1 MTVHENRTS
10 QHRLDP
16 RKPLV
21 LDTRELGRRPGS
33 MRPLQTNVPAPERLG
48 VDLIGVPPGADVELD
63 LRLEAVMEGVL
74 VSGTA
79 TVPLSG
85 ECGRCLEAV
94 SDELTVDLQ
103 ELYTYDSSTGRGHG
117 SRPPDDAPEDDET
130 ARTEGDLLDLEPVLR
145 DAVVLA
151 LPLTPLCR
159 QDCSGLC
166 AECGVRLDDLPED
179 EKDQHGHGA
188 PDPRWAGLAG
198 LVETGSSTDAS
209 STDSSTDPTAEDQE
223 N

>member
-1 MTVHENRTS
+1 VPENRTS
-10 QHRLDP
+10 PHRLDP
-16 RKPLV
+16 RQPLV
-21 LDTRELGRRPGS
+21 VDTRELGRRPGS
-33 MRPLQTNVPAPERLG
+33 MRTLRRTAPAPDRLG
-48 VDLIGVPPGADVELD
+48 VDLIGVPAGSEIELD

-103 ELYTYDSSTGRGHG
+103 ELYAYGGDTRRGHA
-117 SRPPDDAPEDDET
+117 PDPADRSSGDDDET
-130 ARTEGDLLDLEPVLR
+130 ARMEGDLLDLEPVLR

-159 QDCSGLC
+159 EDCAGLC
-166 AECGVRLDDLPED
+166 AECGARLDDLPAD
-179 EKDQHGHGA
+179 HGHDA
-188 PDPRWAGLAG
+188 PDPRWGELAA
-198 LVETGSSTDAS
+198 LLDPAASTPP
-209 STDSSTDPTAEDQE
+209 DSSPPPGSTAPPHPHEDQE

>member
-1 MTVHENRTS
+1 VPENRTS

-33 MRPLQTNVPAPERLG
+33 MRPLRRTVPAPEDLG
-48 VDLIGVPPGADVELD
+48 IDLIGVPAGADLDLD
-63 LRLEAVMEGVL
+63 LRLESVMEGVL

-79 TVPLSG
+79 TMPLSG
-85 ECGRCLEAV
+85 ECGRCLEPV

-103 ELYTYDSSTGRGHG
+103 ELYAYDSASGGGR
-117 SRPPDDAPEDDET
+117 RPAPEGPDDDET
-130 ARTEGDLLDLEPVLR
+130 ARMEGDLLDLEPVLR

-159 QDCSGLC
+159 EDCSGLC
-166 AECGVRLDDLPED
+166 ADCGVRLDDLPAD
-179 EKDQHGHGA
+179 QRDQHGHGA

-198 LVETGSSTDAS
+198 LVEPDPHHGDP
-209 STDSSTDPTAEDQE
+209 DDPTTPTAPRTTGFQE

>member
-1 MTVHENRTS
+1 VPENRTS

-16 RKPLV
+16 RRPLV

-33 MRPLQTNVPAPERLG
+33 MRELSRTVPAPERLG
-48 VDLIGVPPGADVELD
+48 VDLIGVPTGADVELD
-63 LRLEAVMEGVL
+63 LRLESVVEGVL
-74 VSGTA
+74 VSGAA

-85 ECGRCLEAV
+85 ECGRCLEPV

-103 ELYTYDSSTGRGHG
+103 ELFSYDGDARRGHA
-117 SRPPDDAPEDDET
+117 PAPDGDEET
-130 ARTEGDLLDLEPVLR
+130 ARMEGDLLDLEPVLR

-159 QDCSGLC
+159 EDCSGLC
-166 AECGVRLDDLPED
+166 AECGVRLDDLPAGER
-179 EKDQHGHGA
+179 EEHGHDA

-198 LVETGSSTDAS
+198 ALDPQTST
-209 STDSSTDPTAEDQE
+209 PQDQE

>member
-1 MTVHENRTS
+1 MPENRKP

-33 MRPLQTNVPAPERLG
+33 MRTMRFDAPAPEALG
-48 VDLIGVPPGADVELD
+48 GELIGVPVGTDIDLD
-63 LRLEAVMEGVL
+63 LRLESVMEGVL

-79 TVPLSG
+79 TAPLSG
-85 ECGRCLEAV
+85 ECGRCLEPV
-94 SDELTVDLQ
+94 SDTLTVDLQ
-103 ELYTYDSSTGRGHG
+103 ELYAYADS
-117 SRPPDDAPEDDET
+117 DDQDEDVSLLS
-130 ARTEGDLLDLEPVLR
+130 GDLLDLEPALR

-159 QDCSGLC
+159 EDCAGLC
-166 AECGVRLDDLPED
+166 VECGERLDDLPAD
-179 EKDQHGHGA
+179 HGHDA

-198 LVETGSSTDAS
+198 LTGLSTAPNENADQQHVN
-209 STDSSTDPTAEDQE
+209 DSQE

>member
-1 MTVHENRTS
+1 MPENRTS
-10 QHRLDP
+10 PHRLDP

-33 MRPLQTNVPAPERLG
+33 MRTLRRTVPAPERLG
-48 VDLIGVPPGADVELD
+48 VDLIGVPPGADLDLD
-63 LRLEAVMEGVL
+63 LRLESVVEGVL

-103 ELYTYDSSTGRGHG
+103 ELYSYDGDGGGRHARGATPE
-117 SRPPDDAPEDDET
+117 RDASDDET
-130 ARTEGDLLDLEPVLR
+130 ARMEGDLLDLEPVLR

-159 QDCSGLC
+159 EDCSGLC
-166 AECGVRLDDLPED
+166 AECGERLDDLPED
-179 EKDQHGHGA
+179 HAHDA
-188 PDPRWAGLAG
+188 PDPRWAALQSAFDAPSGTRTT
-198 LVETGSSTDAS
+198 ETSTAPSST
-209 STDSSTDPTAEDQE
+209 TNQE
-223 N
+223 

>member
-1 MTVHENRTS
+1 MREVHRTA
-10 QHRLDP
+10 
-16 RKPLV
+16 
-21 LDTRELGRRPGS
+21 
-33 MRPLQTNVPAPERLG
+33 PAPERLG
-48 VDLIGVPPGADVELD
+48 VDLIGVPPGADLELD
-63 LRLEAVMEGVL
+63 LRLESVMEGVL

-85 ECGRCLEAV
+85 ECGRCLEPV

-103 ELYTYDSSTGRGHG
+103 ELYSYEGGGEGGTD
-117 SRPPDDAPEDDET
+117 EET
-130 ARTEGDLLDLEPVLR
+130 ARMEGDLLDLEPVLR

-159 QDCSGLC
+159 EDCSGLC
-166 AECGVRLDDLPED
+166 VDCGERLDDLPED
-179 EKDQHGHGA
+179 HAHGA

-198 LVETGSSTDAS
+198 LLPTTSTNHPEDRTTETAPTDVE
-209 STDSSTDPTAEDQE
+209 

>member
-1 MTVHENRTS
+1 MPENRTP

-16 RKPLV
+16 HQPLV

-33 MRPLQTNVPAPERLG
+33 MRELRFPAPAPERLG
-48 VDLIGVPPGADVELD
+48 IDLVGVPAGTEIELD
-63 LRLEAVMEGVL
+63 LRLESVMEGVL

-85 ECGRCLEAV
+85 ECGRCLEPV

-103 ELYTYDSSTGRGHG
+103 ELFAYPES
-117 SRPPDDAPEDDET
+117 DAGDDEA
-130 ARTEGDLLDLEPVLR
+130 ARMQGDLLDLEPVLR

-159 QDCSGLC
+159 EDCAGLC
-166 AECGVRLDDLPED
+166 AECGERLDDLPED
-179 EKDQHGHGA
+179 HGHDA
-188 PDPRWAGLAG
+188 PDPRWAGLAD
-198 LVETGSSTDAS
+198 LIDPNVIAQAS
-209 STDSSTDPTAEDQE
+209 NIQDSSTQAAPPTDVE